1 MSAKTPHLQIPSSGQ
16 QIPQVGFGLWK
27 VAPEQAA
34 DLVYE
39 AIKSGY
45 RLFDGAYDYGNE
57 KEAGQGIRRAID
69 EGLITRQEIFVTT
82 KLWNTCHQKDR
93 AIKVATEQNEE
104 WGLGYIDLFLIHFPV
119 ALEYN
124 PRCPRGWYYDGESQV
139 RLEAVPIRETW
150 EALEEL
156 HARGIV
162 RNIGVSNFNSQ
173 AILDIMTYAKV
184 KPSML
189 QIEHHPYLVQQNLL
203 DFCKDEGIL
212 VTGYSSFGPQS
223 FLELPPS
230 FPTKAANTPSL
241 FKALLVLELASKYRK
256 TPGQILLRWATQRGL
271 CVIPKSNRTERMA
284 ENLDTTGF
292 NMERADLAKIAEL
305 DMGLHFNDPG
315 VYLVGRPLRIFT

>member
-1 MSAKTPHLQIPSSGQ
+1 MAPQTPLLTIASTGQ
-16 QIPQVGFGLWK
+16 KVPQVGFGLWK
-27 VAPEQAA
+27 VAPEHAA

-69 EGLITRQEIFVTT
+69 EGLVSREDIFVTT
-82 KLWNTCHQKDR
+82 KLWNTCHKKDR
-93 AIKVATEQNEE
+93 AISVATKQNEE

-124 PRCPRGWYYDGESQV
+124 PDCTRGWYYDGESQV
-139 RLEAVPIRETW
+139 KLERTSIRETW

-156 HARGIV
+156 YSRGIV
-162 RNIGVSNFNSQ
+162 KSIGVSNFNSQ
-173 AILDIMTYAKV
+173 AILDILTYAKV

-189 QIEHHPYLVQQNLL
+189 QIEHHPYLVQQNLV
-203 DFCKDEGIL
+203 DFCNDEGIL

-241 FKALLVLELASKYRK
+241 FEAPLIRELALKYGR
-256 TPGQILLRWATQRGL
+256 TPGQVLLRWATQRGL
-271 CVIPKSNRTERMA
+271 CVIPKSNRKERMA
-284 ENLDTTGF
+284 ENLDVIGF
-292 NMERADLAKIAEL
+292 DMSKDDLARIAEL

>member
-1 MSAKTPHLQIPSSGQ
+1 LTIPSSGQ
-16 QIPQVGFGLWK
+16 KVPQVGFGLWK

-57 KEAGQGIRRAID
+57 KEAGDGIQRAIK
-69 EGLITRQEIFVTT
+69 EGLVTREEIFVTT

-93 AIKVATEQNEE
+93 AISVATKQNEE
-104 WGLGYIDLFLIHFPV
+104 WGLGYIDLFLIHFPM

-124 PRCPRGWYYDGESQV
+124 PECTRGWYYDGESQV
-139 RLEAVPIRETW
+139 RLEKTPIRDTW

-156 HARGIV
+156 HARGV
-162 RNIGVSNFNSQ
+162 VKNIGISNFNSQ
-173 AILDIMTYAKV
+173 AILDILTYAKV

-203 DFCKDEGIL
+203 NFCKDEGIL
-212 VTGYSSFGPQS
+212 VTAYSSFGPQS

-230 FPTKAANTPSL
+230 FPTKAAHTPSL
-241 FKALLVLELASKYRK
+241 FQAPLILELASKYGK
-256 TPGQILLRWATQRGL
+256 TAGQILLRWATQRGL
-271 CVIPKSNRTERMA
+271 LVIPKSNRKERMA
-284 ENLDTTGF
+284 ENLDVTGF
-292 NMERADLAKIAEL
+292 DMDLADLARIAEL